1 VRERETLKDAG
12 GVTTSGRESPPVPGL
27 VLVFSVCQ
35 ALSLAIPAG
44 AQAELGRTLV
54 KELEEDERM
63 SRRHASISFE
73 GGKFRVE
80 DLGSSNGTFVRGQ
93 PLREARLVEP
103 PEVLRMGQSLFLLLA
118 DVGFLAA
125 HPVRTTSDGV
135 LGPRLARVFGRVDS
149 AARASDNLL
158 ILGESGTGK
167 ELAARRFHAS
177 SPRARGPFVA
187 VNCATVPEG
196 IAERLL
202 FGARKGAFSGAT
214 ADAQGYLEAADG
226 GTLFLDEL
234 ADLDPAIQPKLL
246 RVLET
251 KEVTPLGDTRG
262 RRIDL
267 GVCAATLRDIPQRV
281 AEGKFREDLYYRLGR
296 PSVTLPPLRERPE
309 EIPFL
314 IDHALG
320 SVSPALTPDPAFV
333 ESCLLRQW
341 PGNVRELLN
350 EVRRAG
356 YEALEKGRTAVEV
369 VDFATAAGLRPGAP
383 PPVPAGPAFP
393 ERPQIE
399 AALRAESGNVTRAA
413 QRLGLHRN
421 QLRRWLSRNDVDPQ
435 SLAGK

>member
-12 GVTTSGRESPPVPGL
+12 GVTTSGREPLPVPGL

-54 KELEEDERM
+54 RELEEDERM

-93 PLREARLVEP
+93 PLREARLVDP

-177 SPRARGPFVA
+177 SPRAGGPFVA

-314 IDHALG
+314 IDHALA

-383 PPVPAGPAFP
+383 PPVPAAPAFP